1 MKCSDIHHQFS
12 SGMRHFLQVVCV
24 AMASFAEGYH
34 RHKQSSMACATVSFL
49 NSGKYTVN
57 PEMRAKM
64 IVDVT
69 QKTNMEFCK
78 AFWSLT
84 EGYGLQVLPAAECFP
99 LTQLTIGSYVSVHS
113 SRCEAHRKFGEHE
126 RSIRVAQGIAKNNS
140 SFLSALQTSQV
151 LHILMNAQLTYE
163 PIVL

>member
-1 MKCSDIHHQFS
+1 MTQVTPKRQKSTLVYIFYLVYFQFS
-12 SGMRHFLQVVCV
+12 TGLRHFLQVVCV

-34 RHKQSSMACATVSFL
+34 RHKMSSVALATVSFL

-69 QKTNMEFCK
+69 QKTNMDFCK

-84 EGYGLQVLPAAECFP
+84 EGYGIQV
-99 LTQLTIGSYVSVHS
+99 H
-113 SRCEAHRKFGEHE
+113 
-126 RSIRVAQGIAKNNS
+126 
-140 SFLSALQTSQV
+140 
-151 LHILMNAQLTYE
+151 
-163 PIVL
+163 

>member
-1 MKCSDIHHQFS
+1 MVKKPYCEFFCLVCFQFS
-12 SGMRHFLQVVCV
+12 SGLRHFLQIVCV

-34 RHKQSSMACATVSFL
+34 RHKMGSVALATVSFL

-69 QKTNMEFCK
+69 QKTNMDFCK

-84 EGYGLQVLPAAECFP
+84 EGFGIQVSCTAKEIIATKCNKVI
-99 LTQLTIGSYVSVHS
+99 T
-113 SRCEAHRKFGEHE
+113 CNNNHRHK
-126 RSIRVAQGIAKNNS
+126 
-140 SFLSALQTSQV
+140 
-151 LHILMNAQLTYE
+151 
-163 PIVL
+163 